1 MVFLA
6 LGAQSCEH
14 RGGRNDL
21 MQNAAVEHPEVN
33 PAAWHKQ
40 HAGLGSLQQKKVLG
54 MRLKEAPGLET
65 GAGRSKHRSC
75 AGWSLFAPN
84 DICFLRFFVLKAQKC
99 HFPFFSFLLFPS
111 FSSSFAFSVSFPLW
125 PWLQRLFNPQ

>member
-1 MVFLA
+1 MRSPVN
-6 LGAQSCEH
+6 

-40 HAGLGSLQQKKVLG
+40 HAGLGSLQQKKVLR

-65 GAGRSKHRSC
+65 D
-75 AGWSLFAPN
+75 WSWE
-84 DICFLRFFVLKAQKC
+84 K
-99 HFPFFSFLLFPS
+99 
-111 FSSSFAFSVSFPLW
+111 
-125 PWLQRLFNPQ
+125 